1 MANMQREIILPSK
14 GDTVEIVALYK
25 ENKNV
30 VFKAISLGDNH
41 YWMKN
46 FLAQENEVEEPLK
59 ATFKITKDVMRSMNS
74 TRMVLIEKKRKW

>member
-1 MANMQREIILPSK
+1 MANIQKEIVLPVK

-25 ENKNV
+25 EDKNV
-30 VFKAISLGDNH
+30 VFKAIALGDHH
-41 YWMKN
+41 YWMTN
-46 FLAQENEVEEPLK
+46 FLAQEKEVEGPLK